1 MKVKTIV
8 GVALSCLICT
18 FGQKVSVWAAPAPPI
33 SLSSQNQMVMPRF
46 TTIEKITGT
55 LTIKNGLASFKAR
68 VIPKENVLTTVACNL
83 QRKTSSGTWETI
95 KTWREAGSGLSGAS
109 VSGSYYVE
117 RGYYYR
123 VFVSG
128 SADRESA
135 TYTTSSVY
143 CD

>member
-8 GVALSCLICT
+8 GIALSCLICT
-18 FGQKVSVWAAPAPPI
+18 FGQKVSVWAAPVQPI
-33 SLSSQNQMVMPRF
+33 SIQNQAVMPRY
-46 TTIEKITGT
+46 TSIKTVRGELTIE
-55 LTIKNGLASFKAR
+55 NGLASFKAR